1 MNKTGFNLPLSL
13 QEFND
18 AVKNIAKSTQK
29 TTEVLDNAIPGQK
42 LTACFSI
49 SAIKIVCNHYKS
61 AHEFCNANDLIY
73 SATCLTDSVRVI
85 SEDDLKTNDYG
96 KFTAPVFIVS
106 EIKTFSGGT
115 DWISEEED
123 MNNIIMTQTIE
134 LKIEVL

>member
-1 MNKTGFNLPLSL
+1 MNKIGFNLPLSM
-13 QEFND
+13 QAFND
-18 AVKNIAKSTQK
+18 AVKNLTK
-29 TTEVLDNAIPGQK
+29 TINKTIEPLDNVIVGQK
-42 LTACFSI
+42 LTACFSL
-49 SAIKIVCNHYKS
+49 SAIKIVCNHYKD

-96 KFTAPVFIVS
+96 KFTVPVFIIS

-115 DWISEEED
+115 DWISEDAD
-123 MNNIIMTQTIE
+123 MNNIIMTQTVT